1 MVLYEGVTVMRM
13 RIMAAAMEEM
23 NEFGVRF
30 TMSNL
35 AARLAISKRTLYEH
49 FDSKEVLI
57 EAIVDVIIL
66 DMQTQR
72 QRILEDPQLG
82 LKEKLVKML
91 SVRPA
96 SFVKMEDRVKLDLR
110 RQFPGLWKRAHES
123 AEAQWNMIDE
133 VLREGIEAGCFRP
146 IYVPVVRKVLQG
158 AVNEISEYGFLLDQR
173 KTFHEMIGFITDI
186 VIYGIMLPDQQDMAP
201 VLSGCK
207 E

>member
-1 MVLYEGVTVMRM
+1 MKM
-13 RIMAAAMEEM
+13 RIMATAMEEM

-35 AARLAISKRTLYEH
+35 TARLAISKRTLYEH

-72 QRILEDPQLG
+72 LRILEDPYLG

-96 SFVKMEDRVKLDLR
+96 AFIKLEDRVKLDLR

-123 AEAQWNMIDE
+123 VEAQWDMIDE
-133 VLREGIEAGCFRP
+133 VLRQGVDAGYFRP

-158 AVNEISEYGFLLDQR
+158 AVNEISEYDFLLEQR

-186 VIYGIMLPDQQDMAP
+186 VIYGIMLPEKQDVATD
-201 VLSGCK
+201 LTARK

>member
-1 MVLYEGVTVMRM
+1 MKM
-13 RIMAAAMEEM
+13 RIMTAAMEEL
-23 NEFGVRF
+23 NEYGIRF
-30 TMSNL
+30 TMANL

-57 EAIVDVIIL
+57 ESIVDIIIL

-72 QRILEDPQLG
+72 MRILEDVQLT
-82 LKEKLVKML
+82 LQEKLIKML

-96 SFVKMEDRVKLDLR
+96 AFIKLEDRVKLDLR

-123 AEAQWNMIDE
+123 AEAQWDMIDE
-133 VLREGIEAGCFRP
+133 VLREGIDAGCFRP
-146 IYVPVVRKVLQG
+146 IYVPVVRKLLQG
-158 AVNEISEYGFLLDQR
+158 AVNEISDYDFLLEQR

-186 VIYGIMLPDQQDMAP
+186 LIYGIMLPEPMTDLT
-201 VLSGCK
+201 VCK

>member
-1 MVLYEGVTVMRM
+1 MKM

-72 QRILEDPQLG
+72 LRILEDPYLG

-96 SFVKMEDRVKLDLR
+96 AFIKLEDRVKLDLR
-110 RQFPGLWKRAHES
+110 RQFLGLWKRAHES
-123 AEAQWNMIDE
+123 VEAQWDMIDE
-133 VLREGIEAGCFRP
+133 VLRQGVDAGYFRP

-158 AVNEISEYGFLLDQR
+158 AVNEISEYDFLLEQR

-186 VIYGIMLPDQQDMAP
+186 VIYGIMLPEKQDVATD
-201 VLSGCK
+201 LTARK

>member
-1 MVLYEGVTVMRM
+1 MKM

-66 DMQTQR
+66 DMQIQR
-72 QRILEDPQLG
+72 LRILEDPYLG

-96 SFVKMEDRVKLDLR
+96 AFIKLEDRVKLDLR
-110 RQFPGLWKRAHES
+110 RQFPGLWKRAHGS
-123 AEAQWNMIDE
+123 VEAQWDMIDE
-133 VLREGIEAGCFRP
+133 VLRQGVDAGYFRP

-158 AVNEISEYGFLLDQR
+158 AVNEISEYDFLLEQR

-186 VIYGIMLPDQQDMAP
+186 VIYGIMLPEKQDVATD
-201 VLSGCK
+201 LTARK

>member
-1 MVLYEGVTVMRM
+1 MKM
-13 RIMAAAMEEM
+13 RIMTAAMEEL
-23 NEFGVRF
+23 NVYGIRF
-30 TMSNL
+30 TMANL

-57 EAIVDVIIL
+57 ESIVDIIIL

-72 QRILEDPQLG
+72 MRILEDTQLN
-82 LKEKLVKML
+82 LKEKLLKML

-96 SFVKMEDRVKLDLR
+96 AFIKLEDRVKLDLR

-123 AEAQWNMIDE
+123 AEAQWDMIDE
-133 VLREGIEAGCFRP
+133 VLREGIETGCFRS
-146 IYVPVVRKVLQG
+146 IYVPVVRKLLQG
-158 AVNEISEYGFLLDQR
+158 AVNEISEYDFLLEQR

-186 VIYGIMLPDQQDMAP
+186 VIYGIMLPEKQEVATDLLA
-201 VLSGCK
+201 CK

>member
-1 MVLYEGVTVMRM
+1 MKM

-57 EAIVDVIIL
+57 EAIVEVIIL

-72 QRILEDPQLG
+72 QQILEDPQLG

-96 SFVKMEDRVKLDLR
+96 TFIKLADRVKMDLR

-123 AEAQWNMIDE
+123 TEAQWDMIDE
-133 VLREGIEAGCFRP
+133 VLREGIKAGCFRS

-158 AVNEISEYGFLLDQR
+158 AVNEISEYDFLLEQR
-173 KTFHEMIGFITDI
+173 KSYHEMINFITDI
-186 VIYGIMLPDQQDMAP
+186 VLNGILLPDKQEATPD
-201 VLSGCK
+201 LSVSK

>member
-1 MVLYEGVTVMRM
+1 MKM

-72 QRILEDPQLG
+72 LRILEDPYLG

-96 SFVKMEDRVKLDLR
+96 AFIKLEDRVKLDLR

-123 AEAQWNMIDE
+123 VIAQWDMIDE
-133 VLREGIEAGCFRP
+133 VLRQGVDAGYFRP

-158 AVNEISEYGFLLDQR
+158 AVNEISEYDFLLEQR

-186 VIYGIMLPDQQDMAP
+186 VIYGIMLPEKQDVATD
-201 VLSGCK
+201 LTARK

>member
-1 MVLYEGVTVMRM
+1 MKM

-72 QRILEDPQLG
+72 LRILEDPQLG

-96 SFVKMEDRVKLDLR
+96 AFIKLEDRVKLDLR

-123 AEAQWNMIDE
+123 VAAQWDMIDE
-133 VLREGIEAGCFRP
+133 VLRQGVDAGYFRP

-158 AVNEISEYGFLLDQR
+158 AVNEISEYDFLLEQR

-186 VIYGIMLPDQQDMAP
+186 VIYGIMLPEKQDVATD
-201 VLSGCK
+201 LTARK

>member
-1 MVLYEGVTVMRM
+1 MKM

-72 QRILEDPQLG
+72 LRILEDPYLG

-96 SFVKMEDRVKLDLR
+96 AFIKLEDRVKLDLR
-110 RQFPGLWKRAHES
+110 RQFPGLWKRAHGS
-123 AEAQWNMIDE
+123 VEAQWDMIDE
-133 VLREGIEAGCFRP
+133 VLRQGVDAGYFRP

-158 AVNEISEYGFLLDQR
+158 AVNEISEYDFLLEQR

-186 VIYGIMLPDQQDMAP
+186 VIYGIMLPEKQDVATD
-201 VLSGCK
+201 LTARK